1 MMGCVFE
8 LFKYFFGKDAG
19 DAALSYSYAR
29 LFFRYPLFDKI
40 WRLPL
45 MSFFSVTS
53 SVVKKTP
60 AALLVAVLL
69 VSFVLPGIA
78 QANSTS
84 IQPVA
89 EASLTIEAIST
100 VNVNTATA
108 EQISSA
114 LKGIGLKK
122 AQAIIEWR
130 ESNGGFAYIEQLL
143 AVKGIGEKILS
154 DNRSLIAL

>member
-1 MMGCVFE
+1 
-8 LFKYFFGKDAG
+8 
-19 DAALSYSYAR
+19 
-29 LFFRYPLFDKI
+29 
-40 WRLPL
+40 